1 MIVGYDYV
9 ALVAGFITAAAV
21 TDYKTRKIPN
31 WLTVPAA
38 VLALVYHSF
47 APHGFGLLMSLAG
60 FAIGFCLL
68 LLPWLLGGGGMGD
81 VKMLAALGAW
91 LGPVFILVAFACG
104 AGMAS
109 AMAMSL
115 MVGSVVTSGI
125 SGTQRKYLT
134 AGANGG
140 SGLTPGVHA
149 DGKAKK
155 MKRVLPFAI
164 PVAIGTYAVLA
175 WMLLRSQGL

>member
-1 MIVGYDYV
+1 MTVGYDYV

-21 TDYKTRKIPN
+21 TDYQTRKIPN

-38 VLALVYHSF
+38 VLGLIYHSF
-47 APHGFGLLMSLAG
+47 APGGFGPLMAIAGFVIGFGLLI
-60 FAIGFCLL
+60 F
-68 LLPWLLGGGGMGD
+68 PWLLGGGGMGD

-104 AGMAS
+104 AGFAS
-109 AMAMSL
+109 LMAMSL
-115 MVGSVVTSGI
+115 MFGSVVTSGI
-125 SGTQRKYLT
+125 SSTQRKYLT
-134 AGANGG
+134 AGAGG
-140 SGLTPGVHA
+140 GTMTA

-155 MKRVLPFAI
+155 AKRVLPFAI
-164 PVAIGTYAVLA
+164 PVAIGTWLTLA

>member
-21 TDYKTRKIPN
+21 TDYRTRKIPN

-38 VLALVYHSF
+38 VVGLLYHSF
-47 APHGFGLLMSLAG
+47 MPGGFGPLWCLAG
-60 FAIGFCLL
+60 FAVGFCLL

-91 LGPVFILVAFACG
+91 LGPLFILVVFACG
-104 AGMAS
+104 AGFAS
-109 AMAMSL
+109 IMAMSL
-115 MVGSVVTSGI
+115 MFGSVISSGV
-125 SGTQRKYLT
+125 SSTQRKVLT

-140 SGLTPGVHA
+140 TVTA
-149 DGKAKK
+149 DGKPKK
-155 MKRVLPFAI
+155 LKRVLPFAI
-164 PVAIGTYAVLA
+164 PVAIGTYLVLA
-175 WMLLRSQGL
+175 WMLLKSQGL

>member
-1 MIVGYDYV
+1 MNVGYDYI
-9 ALVAGFITAAAV
+9 ALVAGFITAAAF
-21 TDYKTRKIPN
+21 TDYRTRKIPN
-31 WLTVPAA
+31 WLTVPTA
-38 VLALVYHSF
+38 VLGLLYHSF
-47 APHGFGLLMSLAG
+47 APGGFGPWMALAG

-68 LLPWLLGGGGMGD
+68 LLPWILGGGGMGD

-104 AGMAS
+104 AGIAA

-134 AGANGG
+134 AGGNGG
-140 SGLTPGVHA
+140 TLTA
-149 DGKAKK
+149 DEVPRGQVKKA
-155 MKRVLPFAI
+155 KRVLPFAI
-164 PVAIGTYAVLA
+164 PVAIGTYLTLA
-175 WMLLRSQGL
+175 WMLLKSQGL